1 MRRVLLGESHVTL
14 AVRMASVRLCSAHSG
29 VHLQGVCLPLFLHI
43 CNAARPVCALQP
55 PRQQVDMQR
64 QSFPS
69 GTSLLCTAVHGKGS
83 LWLKS
88 LLATAALLC
97 RYPGRK
103 EENWWLLV
111 GRPADNSCLVIKRVP
126 LKQKQTTKL
135 QFTAP
140 EQTGQQELSL
150 YFMCD
155 SWNGCDQVCASMVA
169 NFYG

>member
-1 MRRVLLGESHVTL
+1 ML
-14 AVRMASVRLCSAHSG
+14 AVC
-29 VHLQGVCLPLFLHI
+29 
-43 CNAARPVCALQP
+43 
-55 PRQQVDMQR
+55 
-64 QSFPS
+64 
-69 GTSLLCTAVHGKGS
+69 
-83 LWLKS
+83 
-88 LLATAALLC
+88 C

-155 SWNGCDQVCASMVA
+155 SWNGCDQVRACLGLFRHISLSWNLVQLTVLDVLGDASMAGIAYKSACIGPWQVFTLTHA
-169 NFYG
+169 V

>member
-1 MRRVLLGESHVTL
+1 MCR
-14 AVRMASVRLCSAHSG
+14 
-29 VHLQGVCLPLFLHI
+29 
-43 CNAARPVCALQP
+43 
-55 PRQQVDMQR
+55 
-64 QSFPS
+64 
-69 GTSLLCTAVHGKGS
+69 
-83 LWLKS
+83 
-88 LLATAALLC
+88 

-126 LKQKQTTKL
+126 LKQRQTSKL

-155 SWNGCDQVCASMVA
+155 SWNGCDQVCARLVDVGGGGGGGGGLEA
-169 NFYG
+169 WVCLRVLGQGPYIDTQWCL